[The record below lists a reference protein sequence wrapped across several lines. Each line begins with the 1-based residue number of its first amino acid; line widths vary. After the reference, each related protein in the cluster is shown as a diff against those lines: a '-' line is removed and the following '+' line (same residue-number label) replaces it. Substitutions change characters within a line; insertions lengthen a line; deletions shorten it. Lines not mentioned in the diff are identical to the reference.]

1 MKGEGLETERRKK
14 SCVYSA
20 AGDKKPLEKSGGRG
34 GETSVSQT
42 PKDEGKDSG
51 VEQKHFSVVTD
62 CLTFRPSAF
71 CTNHSFVRIFWPL
84 TTQH

>member
-51 VEQKHFSVVTD
+51 VGQKHFSVVTD
-62 CLTFRPSAF
+62 CLTFLVGPPPSALII
-71 CTNHSFVRIFWPL
+71 HSSGFFGP
-84 TTQH
+84 

>member
-42 PKDEGKDSG
+42 PKDEGKTAASG
-51 VEQKHFSVVTD
+51 KS
-62 CLTFRPSAF
+62 TF
-71 CTNHSFVRIFWPL
+71 PL
-84 TTQH
+84 